1 MKYLAES
8 GIETSI
14 HYPRPIHLQKAY
26 GHLGYAKGSLPEA
39 ERLSEQVLS
48 LPIWPGILNE
58 EVDYVCEQIIG
69 FFKTL

>member
-1 MKYLAES
+1 MKYLAEND
-8 GIETSI
+8 IQTAI
-14 HYPRPIHLQKAY
+14 HYPSPIHLQKAY
-26 GHLGYAKGSLPEA
+26 GHLGYVKGSLPEA

-69 FFKTL
+69 FCKTL